1 MENKNYL
8 EDFEACYLS
17 GCCMII
23 PTNFFIKVSGFDE
36 NFFLYLEDAD
46 LTRKLSS
53 VGRCLHYSNSYINH
67 NWGRGNYK
75 SLKLMIVNIVSAFII
90 FLSGGGTVVTSSE
103 IEVILP
109 VYNGAR
115 FLEEQVD
122 SIFAQTVT
130 N

>member
-23 PTNFFIKVSGFDE
+23 PTNSFIKVSGFDE

-75 SLKLMIVNIVSAFII
+75 SLKLMIVNIVSAFYY
-90 FLSGGGTVVTSSE
+90 FSKWGWKLW
-103 IEVILP
+103 
-109 VYNGAR
+109 
-115 FLEEQVD
+115 
-122 SIFAQTVT
+122 
-130 N
+130 